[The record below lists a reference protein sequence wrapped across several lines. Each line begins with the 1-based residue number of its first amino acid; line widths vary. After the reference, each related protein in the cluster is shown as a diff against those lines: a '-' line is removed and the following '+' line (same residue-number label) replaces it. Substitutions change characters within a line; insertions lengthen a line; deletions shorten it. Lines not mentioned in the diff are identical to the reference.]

1 MPERL
6 YRNVVDPGIDLGE
19 KMRKENVSHQGHAVL
34 EERARQISNSMGR
47 AVVALREV
55 RDKLHYLSG
64 QTREITGERMAIL
77 KSQAGQ
83 TRARITDMAGDMA
96 GKLKDKRRQW
106 SEAAATAS
114 SELRH
119 ASAAKVTEV
128 RSQARLKYYRAR
140 LRGHQAVRE
149 YPVHLVFAA
158 AVAGFL
164 VGMGLRM
171 WRSKHEK

>member
-6 YRNVVDPGIDLGE
+6 HRNVVDPGIDSVEQLRTG
-19 KMRKENVSHQGHAVL
+19 NVAHEGHAVL
-34 EERARQISNSMGR
+34 EERARQIGNSMGR

-55 RDKLHYLSG
+55 RDKLHRLSG
-64 QTREITGERMAIL
+64 QTRDITAERMAVL

-83 TRARITDMAGDMA
+83 TRARVADMAGDMA
-96 GKLKDKRRQW
+96 RNLKDKRRQW
-106 SEAAATAS
+106 SEAAATAA

-149 YPVHLVFAA
+149 YPLHLVFAA
-158 AVAGFL
+158 GVAGFL
-164 VGMGLRM
+164 VGVGLRM